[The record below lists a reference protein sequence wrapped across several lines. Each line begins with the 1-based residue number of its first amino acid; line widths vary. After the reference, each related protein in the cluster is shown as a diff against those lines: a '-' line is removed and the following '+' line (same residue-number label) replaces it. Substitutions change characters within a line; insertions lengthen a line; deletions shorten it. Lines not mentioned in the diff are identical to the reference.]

1 MVKIM
6 FICEKL
12 RKKWSAY
19 ATCMPRIGESI
30 RVTECGHTYKY
41 VVVNVETVIC
51 GDISSMDGRLRS
63 TSGCPSARRL
73 LDVYGESE
81 TPSTSGEGEHKFT
94 ESLPEVKIVEYVVYI
109 KPVRH
114 GADAAGASKKEKK
127 ENTKVDIAAAAT
139 A

>member
-19 ATCMPRIGESI
+19 ATCMPS
-30 RVTECGHTYKY
+30 
-41 VVVNVETVIC
+41 
-51 GDISSMDGRLRS
+51 DI
-63 TSGCPSARRL
+63 
-73 LDVYGESE
+73 
-81 TPSTSGEGEHKFT
+81 
-94 ESLPEVKIVEYVVYI
+94 SLPEVKTVEYVVYV

>member
-1 MVKIM
+1 MVSIFHMHAKDWGEHQGYRM
-6 FICEKL
+6 
-12 RKKWSAY
+12 RAY
-19 ATCMPRIGESI
+19 IQ
-30 RVTECGHTYKY
+30 Y

-51 GDISSMDGRLRS
+51 GDIS
-63 TSGCPSARRL
+63 
-73 LDVYGESE
+73 
-81 TPSTSGEGEHKFT
+81 
-94 ESLPEVKIVEYVVYI
+94 LPEVKTAEYVVYV

>member
-1 MVKIM
+1 M
-6 FICEKL
+6 
-12 RKKWSAY
+12 A
-19 ATCMPRIGESI
+19 
-30 RVTECGHTYKY
+30 
-41 VVVNVETVIC
+41 
-51 GDISSMDGRLRS
+51 RLAVREGLQRQS
-63 TSGCPSARRL
+63 DHEQFGCPSVRRL

-94 ESLPEVKIVEYVVYI
+94 ESLPEVKTVEYVVYV

>member
-1 MVKIM
+1 
-6 FICEKL
+6 
-12 RKKWSAY
+12 
-19 ATCMPRIGESI
+19 MPHACQGLVRASGLPNADI
-30 RVTECGHTYKY
+30 HTYKY

-51 GDISSMDGRLRS
+51 GDIS
-63 TSGCPSARRL
+63 
-73 LDVYGESE
+73 
-81 TPSTSGEGEHKFT
+81 
-94 ESLPEVKIVEYVVYI
+94 LPEVKTVEYVVYV